1 MSHCERGTPMRAL
14 LVSVLISLSDGAADQ
29 WSITARP
36 KQNTTLPCEAPSK
49 TPIIA
54 AEWSRPEMVSKYVF
68 FYRDEQADKTNQDP
82 AFEGRVELADHQLK
96 NGNLS
101 VILRRV
107 TVNDTGTYE
116 CRVKQEAAVRRKRAF
131 ISSDPVSIVKLT
143 VIESRNAGT
152 GQHTAGLLVSVLP
165 VMFVSLLLL
174 PF

>member
-1 MSHCERGTPMRAL
+1 
-14 LVSVLISLSDGAADQ
+14 
-29 WSITARP
+29 
-36 KQNTTLPCEAPSK
+36 
-49 TPIIA
+49 
-54 AEWSRPEMVSKYVF
+54 MVSKYVF

-143 VIESRNAGT
+143 VIESREFI
-152 GQHTAGLLVSVLP
+152 QFIVLISTFSFP
-165 VMFVSLLLL
+165 
-174 PF
+174 PAHC